1 MTLGDVLTAMD
12 NEEIFLDELLDAVLK
27 ECTTSSNQNW
37 YSRTLL
43 DTLSTEDLKR
53 EIHFRENAGSPD
65 PFYP

>member
-1 MTLGDVLTAMD
+1 MTLKDALDAMD
-12 NEEIFLDELLDAVLK
+12 REDFYLDELLQAVLK

-53 EIHFRENAGSPD
+53 EIHFRENPGSTD